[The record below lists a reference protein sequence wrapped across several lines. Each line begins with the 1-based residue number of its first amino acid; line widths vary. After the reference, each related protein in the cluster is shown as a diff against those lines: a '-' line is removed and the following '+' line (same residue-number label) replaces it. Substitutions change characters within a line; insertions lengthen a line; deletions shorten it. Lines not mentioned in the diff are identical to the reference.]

1 MDDEAIYKILIVD
14 DEASFRTSLK
24 GALKKD
30 YKVAEARNS
39 EKALQQVKENP
50 PDVVLLDISMPGVS
64 GLETLEKIREI
75 DDYIAVIMVTA
86 HGEVKNVVQAIN
98 QGAVDYLTKPID
110 MDELQI
116 AIGKALERLR
126 YKQEIAALRQA
137 LAKEYNIDN
146 LIGKSPEFL
155 QALSMAKRI
164 ARSPDANV
172 YIGGESG
179 VGKELFARAIH
190 FNSPR
195 VASPFVAVNCAAIN
209 KEVVESELFGYKRG
223 AFTGAHTKGKK
234 GFFEE
239 AHSGTLLLDE
249 VADLPLDVQ
258 AKLLRVLEEK
268 EFYAVGDSQ
277 PKKADVRVIAATNQ
291 PLEKLIDS
299 GKFRQDLY
307 FRLATIAI
315 DITPLRERQEDIPLL
330 VNYFLE
336 IFNKKYGKK
345 FEKVSAE
352 AEEILMN
359 HPWKGNVRELKNAI
373 ERVTLLEDATEVK
386 PDHLDFLTPTT
397 TSPAPTK
404 RDPGKETQDFP
415 PSQIPPSGICLD
427 DVIKKIITTAY
438 KQTSKNQVQT
448 AKLLGITRNTLLYR
462 LKKYGIR

>member
-1 MDDEAIYKILIVD
+1 MDELRHKILIVD
-14 DEASFRTSLK
+14 DEASFRNSLK
-24 GALKKD
+24 GVLKNEYDVMEAADSEEAIEQVTKD
-30 YKVAEARNS
+30 H
-39 EKALQQVKENP
+39 
-50 PDVVLLDISMPGVS
+50 PDVVLLDISMPGAD
-64 GLETLEKIREI
+64 GLETLEKIRET
-75 DDYIAVIMVTA
+75 DDYTAIIMVTA
-86 HGEVKNVVQAIN
+86 YGEIKTVVQAIN
-98 QGAVDYLTKPID
+98 RGAVDYLTKPID

-116 AIGKALERLR
+116 AISKALERLR

-146 LIGKSPEFL
+146 LIGKSEGFL

-164 ARSPDANV
+164 AKSPDANV

-179 VGKELFARAIH
+179 VGKELFARVIH

-195 VASPFVAVNCAAIN
+195 AAGPFVAVNCAAIN

-239 AHSGTLLLDE
+239 AHGGTLLLDE

-291 PLEKLIDS
+291 PLEQLIDS

-315 DITPLRERQEDIPLL
+315 DITPLRERKEDIPPL

-336 IFNKKYGKK
+336 IFNKKYGKR
-345 FEKVSAE
+345 FEKISPE
-352 AEEILMN
+352 AEEILVN

-373 ERVTLLEDATEVK
+373 ERITLLEDALEVK
-386 PDHLDFLTPTT
+386 PEHLDFL
-397 TSPAPTK
+397 SPSAAFPLRFK
-404 RDPGKETQDFP
+404 GEREKEPQEFP
-415 PSQIPPSGICLD
+415 PSKIPSSGICLD
-427 DVIKKIITTAY
+427 EVIKQIISTAY
-438 KQTSKNQVQT
+438 KQTDKNQVQT

-462 LKKYGIR
+462 LKKYGIN

>member
-1 MDDEAIYKILIVD
+1 MKESPYKILIVD
-14 DEASFRTSLK
+14 DEASFRNSLK

-30 YKVAEARNS
+30 YKVTEAASS
-39 EKALQQVKENP
+39 EAAIKKVLESP
-50 PDVVLLDISMPGVS
+50 PDVVLLDISMPGVD
-64 GLETLEKIREI
+64 GLETLTKIREH

-86 HGEVKNVVQAIN
+86 YGEIKTVVQAIN

-116 AIGKALERLR
+116 AISKALERLR
-126 YKQEIAALRQA
+126 FKQEIAALRQA
-137 LAKEYNIDN
+137 LAREYNIDN

-155 QALSMAKRI
+155 GALSMAKRI

-195 VASPFVAVNCAAIN
+195 VSGPFVAVNCAAIN

-268 EFYAVGDSQ
+268 EFYPVGDSQ
-277 PKKADVRVIAATNQ
+277 PKKADVRIIAATNQ
-291 PLEKLIDS
+291 PLEKLCEA
-299 GKFRQDLY
+299 GQFRQDLY

-315 DITPLRERQEDIPLL
+315 NITPLRERQEDILLL

-336 IFNKKYGKK
+336 MFNNKYEKNFRRVSKK
-345 FEKVSAE
+345 A
-352 AEEILMN
+352 AEILTN
-359 HPWKGNVRELKNAI
+359 HPWKGNVRELKN
-373 ERVTLLEDATEVK
+373 
-386 PDHLDFLTPTT
+386 
-397 TSPAPTK
+397 
-404 RDPGKETQDFP
+404 
-415 PSQIPPSGICLD
+415 
-427 DVIKKIITTAY
+427 
-438 KQTSKNQVQT
+438 
-448 AKLLGITRNTLLYR
+448 
-462 LKKYGIR
+462 